1 MAEFL
6 TPPKQ
11 GIVSRKDF
19 MTPATILQFHIRG
32 RHRGVRRCESGK
44 PVSVPHRGS
53 VNMSRV
59 VPAGADTAASANDP
73 TLGCRRNRVP
83 SPLQNRQPSAH
94 SLTCGVLAKRFTHK
108 WHATRQHRTCQPNP
122 PRCIPMSMP
131 DDHTW
136 SPKRPPASCVGTAP
150 HVLTPNN

>member
-11 GIVSRKDF
+11 DIVSRKDF
-19 MTPATILQFHIRG
+19 LTPATILQFHIRG

-83 SPLQNRQPSAH
+83 SPLQNRQPSAQVFVDMWGPGKTVYTQVACNATASYLPTEPAPVH
-94 SLTCGVLAKRFTHK
+94 SNE
-108 WHATRQHRTCQPNP
+108 HA
-122 PRCIPMSMP
+122 
-131 DDHTW
+131 
-136 SPKRPPASCVGTAP
+136 
-150 HVLTPNN
+150 